1 MRLLS
6 SFIFFSIV
14 FGQGDYSLEDI
25 NPSSDYYGDNVG
37 TSYFEGKITLHY
49 FGHFYWGTCATRF
62 GQLNDLYDDYKAQG
76 QPVELIGIGKDTHLS
91 SLSNWTNN
99 NNAPVC
105 AEESPFTTWTNWGAA
120 QRDLFVLDQDG
131 NVVLEQNITAGL
143 PNNLE
148 ILISDLLGPDIMPCE
163 IDTIYINEV
172 NNSGGSNNY
181 IEIFNSDSTDCSLE
195 GFSLGN
201 STDPLNFS
209 FENVILQA
217 GQFWLGYEGQDSS
230 FSAEINS
237 VADTIILS
245 DSNNNLISVEIGES
259 QELEGISLSQSF
271 NEEGIGCYTS
281 PSPGAINN
289 ACLVLSNEEYNIVPE
304 QVTLYQNY
312 PNPFN
317 PLTTIKYKLSKN
329 AKVNMDIFDSNGKL
343 VSNLFQGNQKAGIKS
358 LTWNGTNSLGQK
370 VSTGIYI
377 YRLLVDETFFT
388 KKMIFL
394 K

>member
-1 MRLLS
+1 M
-6 SFIFFSIV
+6 
-14 FGQGDYSLEDI
+14 
-25 NPSSDYYGDNVG
+25 
-37 TSYFEGKITLHY
+37 
-49 FGHFYWGTCATRF
+49 
-62 GQLNDLYDDYKAQG
+62 YDDYKAQG

-105 AEESPFTTWTNWGAA
+105 AEESPFTTWNNWGAA

-181 IEIFNSDSTDCSLE
+181 IEILNSGITDCSLE

-289 ACLVLSNEEYNIVPE
+289 TCIVLSNEEYNIIPE

-317 PLTTIKYKLSKN
+317 PLTTIKYTLSKN
-329 AKVNMDIFDSNGKL
+329 AKVNMDIFDSSGKL

-370 VSTGIYI
+370 VTTGIYI

>member
-1 MRLLS
+1 MKLLS
-6 SFIFFSIV
+6 FLIFFSIV

-99 NNAPVC
+99 NNASVC

-181 IEIFNSDSTDCSLE
+181 IEILNSGSTDCSLE

-230 FSAEINS
+230 FSVEINS

-245 DSNNNLISVEIGES
+245 DSNNNLISVEVGES

-317 PLTTIKYKLSKN
+317 PITSIGYDLAQNGMVSLC
-329 AKVNMDIFDSNGKL
+329 IFDMNGKIIKNL
-343 VSNLFQGNQKAGIKS
+343 VNEFQNAGNHL
-358 LTWNGTNSLGQK
+358 LTWDGVNFAGEV
-370 VSTGIYI
+370 VSAGLYLCVLQVGNTKQ
-377 YRLLVDETFFT
+377 T
-388 KKMIFL
+388 KKMSFI

>member
-1 MRLLS
+1 M
-6 SFIFFSIV
+6 
-14 FGQGDYSLEDI
+14 
-25 NPSSDYYGDNVG
+25 
-37 TSYFEGKITLHY
+37 
-49 FGHFYWGTCATRF
+49 
-62 GQLNDLYDDYKAQG
+62 YDDYKAQG

-105 AEESPFTTWTNWGAA
+105 AEESPFTTWNNWGAA

-163 IDTIYINEV
+163 IDNIYINEV

-181 IEIFNSDSTDCSLE
+181 IEILNSGSTDCSLE

-237 VADTIILS
+237 VADTIILF
-245 DSNNNLISVEIGES
+245 DSNNNLISVEVGES

-289 ACLVLSNEEYNIVPE
+289 ACLVLSNEEYNIIPE

-317 PLTTIKYKLSKN
+317 PLTTIKYTLSKN

-343 VSNLFQGNQKAGIKS
+343 VSNLFQGNQNTGIKS
-358 LTWNGTNSLGQK
+358 LTWNGTNHLGQK
-370 VSTGIYI
+370 VTTGIYI